1 MDGQAVKPGV
11 VCLLNVD
18 GLCPFPSESP
28 RDSREPVGFPRRR
41 TRLSK
46 LLLLL
51 LLMLLLVWLLLLL
64 G

>member
-1 MDGQAVKPGV
+1 M

-18 GLCPFPSESP
+18 GLCPFPGQSP
-28 RDSREPVGFPRRR
+28 RDSGEPVGFSRRR

-51 LLMLLLVWLLLLL
+51 LLLLLLRFLWLLLLL